1 MAIVSRPWAGAL
13 IVACAAVMSSN
24 GQEPGWISLF
34 AQSPGAAGAPPQV
47 SRADFERWKK
57 EHSNWGRWGPDDQVG
72 ALNLITPAKRRQAA
86 ALVKEGV
93 SVSLSRVADTEKA
106 IDNPDPFEHT
116 MIAIG
121 ADRMGVVPH
130 GVAHTHLDSL
140 AHIHYDGVFYNG
152 YKPDAGSVMK
162 SGHTRNSIVNLK
174 NGIFTRGVL
183 VDLPRLKGVPY
194 LEPGTPIYAQDI
206 EAWEKMAG
214 VKIGPGDAVFLRTG
228 RWARRAALG
237 PFDTNRTA
245 RRSGPSASMIPWLR
259 QRDVALLGGD
269 VPPSVAPS
277 DVEGETG
284 AVHDFALVYL
294 GVHIFDNC
302 DLEALAEAAQARKR
316 WDFLLTVAPLV
327 IQGGTGSPVNPI
339 ATF

>member
-1 MAIVSRPWAGAL
+1 MKR
-13 IVACAAVMSSN
+13 
-24 GQEPGWISLF
+24 LF
-34 AQSPGAAGAPPQV
+34 ATMLVLALPVTALSQQPIT
-47 SRADFERWKK
+47 RAQFEKWKA
-57 EHSNWGRWGPDDQVG
+57 ELSNWGRWGKDDQIG

-86 ALVKEGV
+86 ALVREGF
-93 SVSLSRVADTEKA
+93 SVSLSRDADTEKA
-106 IDNPDPFEHT
+106 IDNPDPFEHS
-116 MIAIG
+116 MITTG
-121 ADRMGVVPH
+121 SDRMGVIPH

-140 AHIHYDGVFYNG
+140 AHINYDGVFYNG
-152 YKPDAGSVMK
+152 YKPNPDAVMK
-162 SGHTRNSIVNLK
+162 TGHTRNSIVNLK
-174 NGIFTRGVL
+174 NGIFTRGIL

-194 LEPGTPIYAQDI
+194 VEPGTPIYASDI

-214 VKIGPGDAVFLRTG
+214 VKITAGDALFIRTG
-228 RWARRAALG
+228 RWARRSKLG

-269 VPPSVAPS
+269 TPPSVAPS
-277 DVEGETG
+277 DAEGETG

-302 DLEALAEAAQARKR
+302 DLEALAEAAAARKR
-316 WDFLLTVAPLV
+316 WEFLLTVAPLA
-327 IQGGTGSPVNPI
+327 IRGGTGSPVNPI

>member
-1 MAIVSRPWAGAL
+1 MKRLLATMLVLAL
-13 IVACAAVMSSN
+13 PVTALSQQPVTR
-24 GQEPGWISLF
+24 
-34 AQSPGAAGAPPQV
+34 AQ
-47 SRADFERWKK
+47 FEKWKT
-57 EHSNWGRWGPDDQVG
+57 ELSNWGRWGKDDQIG

-86 ALVKEGV
+86 ALVREGF
-93 SVSLSRVADTEKA
+93 SVSLSRDADTEKA
-106 IDNPDPFEHT
+106 IDNPDPFEHS
-116 MIAIG
+116 MITTG
-121 ADRMGVVPH
+121 SDRMGVIPH

-140 AHIHYDGVFYNG
+140 AHINYDGVFYNG
-152 YKPDAGSVMK
+152 YKPNPDAVMK
-162 SGHTRNSIVNLK
+162 TGHTRNSIVNLK
-174 NGIFTRGVL
+174 SGIFTRGIL

-194 LEPGTPIYAQDI
+194 VEPGTPIYASDI

-214 VKIGPGDAVFLRTG
+214 VKVAAGDALFIRTG
-228 RWARRAALG
+228 RWARRAKLG

-269 VPPSVAPS
+269 TPPSVAPS
-277 DVEGETG
+277 DAEGETG

-302 DLEALAEAAQARKR
+302 DLEALAEAAAARKR
-316 WDFLLTVAPLV
+316 WEFLLTVAPLA
-327 IQGGTGSPVNPI
+327 IRGGTGSPVNPI